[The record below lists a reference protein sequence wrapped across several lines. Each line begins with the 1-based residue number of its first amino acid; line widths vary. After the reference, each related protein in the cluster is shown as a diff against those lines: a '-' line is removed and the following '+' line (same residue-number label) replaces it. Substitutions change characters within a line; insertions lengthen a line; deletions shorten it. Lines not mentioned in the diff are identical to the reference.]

1 MIEIGL
7 IGKKIGMTR
16 EFYKSGQ
23 SVPVTVIKFDTGR
36 VIHLLSKEKNGY
48 NAVQIGF
55 GKIKNSKLSK
65 QMKGYFAKKNTEP
78 KKILKEFRVKSL
90 ENFKEGN
97 EIGIEIFKDTKFV
110 DIKSKT
116 IGKGFAG
123 AMKRH
128 NFAGLRASH
137 GVSISHRAH
146 GSTGQNQDPGKVF
159 KNKKMAGHM
168 GDKIRTMQNIEII
181 KSDPDNNLL
190 YLKGSIPGSKNTQVV
205 VKESVKNVRKLTMTE
220 KIEKKAESVENKA
233 VEKLNEQFT
242 AMGADGF
249 VDMIQSRTQRQLDWI
264 KVNGSGWGFLVGM
277 IAGGLTLF
285 F

>member
-23 SVPVTVIKFDTGR
+23 SVPVTVIKFDKGR

-78 KKILKEFRVKSL
+78 KKVLKEFRVKSL

-181 KSDPDNNLL
+181 KTDPDNNLL

-205 VKESVKNVRKLTMTE
+205 VKESVKNIRKLTMAE
-220 KIEKKAESVENKA
+220 KIEKI
-233 VEKLNEQFT
+233 EKLKKIPE
-242 AMGADGF
+242 
-249 VDMIQSRTQRQLDWI
+249 
-264 KVNGSGWGFLVGM
+264 KKKK
-277 IAGGLTLF
+277 
-285 F
+285 